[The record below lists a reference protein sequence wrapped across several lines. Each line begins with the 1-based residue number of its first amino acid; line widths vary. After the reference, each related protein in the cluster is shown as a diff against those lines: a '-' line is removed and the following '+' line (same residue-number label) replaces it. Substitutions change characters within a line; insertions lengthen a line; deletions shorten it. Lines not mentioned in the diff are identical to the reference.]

1 MLSIKR
7 VCYGLVEAFR
17 TLKGCPLKDFV
28 AGNRGVHVN
37 YVHAQPLLMFFFGC
51 CMHIPHAGIA
61 SRGKISIV
69 IAVRPFGKKIEL

>member
-1 MLSIKR
+1 MLSIKL

-37 YVHAQPLLMFFFGC
+37 YVHAQPLLMFFLAVVC
-51 CMHIPHAGIA
+51 I
-61 SRGKISIV
+61 SRMLEQPLV
-69 IAVRPFGKKIEL
+69 VRLAL

>member
-28 AGNRGVHVN
+28 AGISGVHVN
-37 YVHAQPLLMFFFGC
+37 YVRVQPLLMFFLAVVC
-51 CMHIPHAGIA
+51 I
-61 SRGKISIV
+61 SRMLEQPLV
-69 IAVRPFGKKIEL
+69 VRLAL

>member
-37 YVHAQPLLMFFFGC
+37 YVRAQPLLMFFLAVVC
-51 CMHIPHAGIA
+51 I
-61 SRGKISIV
+61 SRMLEQPLV
-69 IAVRPFGKKIEL
+69 VRLAL

>member
-1 MLSIKR
+1 MLSTKR

-37 YVHAQPLLMFFFGC
+37 YVHAQPLLMFFLAVVC
-51 CMHIPHAGIA
+51 I
-61 SRGKISIV
+61 SRMLEPPLL
-69 IAVRPFGKKIEL
+69 VRLAL

>member
-1 MLSIKR
+1 MLSTKR

-37 YVHAQPLLMFFFGC
+37 YVRVQPLLMFFLAVVF
-51 CMHIPHAGIA
+51 I
-61 SRGKISIV
+61 SRMLEQPLV
-69 IAVRPFGKKIEL
+69 VRLAL